1 MASIDKVDD
10 SLARALLW
18 GAAWDM
24 TRDAEMAASDFV
36 ELVLRGIG
44 TETDTTAISRLPGY
58 ARQAINY
65 YSAPEHRDA
74 LKERWE
80 SAVRALLES
89 AQPGSDHQLAFA
101 RSFASAARSAEGLDL
116 IAGLLDGSVTLT
128 GLDID
133 ADLRWTLLT
142 GLAAAGRADEDRI
155 NEELARDNTIS
166 GQEHAAMA
174 LTVRPTAEAKLTAW
188 RDAIERDDVA
198 NETQR
203 QIAYAFPV
211 ADQAA
216 LLAPY
221 LEKYLDVADTIWEE
235 KGTQRASTALEYMFL
250 MPLVSPEVVARLD
263 EWLETSEA
271 NPAAKRYVREGRSDM
286 VRALAAQARDA
297 G

>member
-1 MASIDKVDD
+1 MTLAEVIEAAMALTPEERSRVADVLSDVD
-10 SLARALLW
+10 
-18 GAAWDM
+18 
-24 TRDAEMAASDFV
+24 
-36 ELVLRGIG
+36 
-44 TETDTTAISRLPGY
+44 ETDTTAISRLPGY

-89 AQPGSDHQLAFA
+89 AQPGSDPQLAFA

-166 GQEHAAMA
+166 GPEHAAIRSRSTSSVWKN
-174 LTVRPTAEAKLTAW
+174 LNRLHV
-188 RDAIERDDVA
+188 
-198 NETQR
+198 
-203 QIAYAFPV
+203 
-211 ADQAA
+211 
-216 LLAPY
+216 
-221 LEKYLDVADTIWEE
+221 
-235 KGTQRASTALEYMFL
+235 AST
-250 MPLVSPEVVARLD
+250 VSIKPSPSR
-263 EWLETSEA
+263 
-271 NPAAKRYVREGRSDM
+271 
-286 VRALAAQARDA
+286 LAARCA
-297 G
+297 